1 MIYQSAFRNATIL
14 YLQVISLHT
23 CTGRCTWLKN
33 PLSMQNNMHDLDN
46 LAIWERNGGYQC
58 KQYFSQ
64 KVTVKACQPS
74 RPKSC

>member
-14 YLQVISLHT
+14 YLQMILHT
-23 CTGRCTWLKN
+23 CTGSCTWLYN

-64 KVTVKACQPS
+64 KSYCRGMSTK
-74 RPKSC
+74 